1 MRTFRL
7 RTLALVLLI
16 VATPAWPAI
25 DCSRAR
31 SNAEKMLCSN
41 VRLMRADEQLAL
53 AYREAIRRGVN
64 PQELIESQ
72 RTWIT
77 DARDVCND
85 VECMLK
91 AYEDRISDLD
101 SR

>member
-1 MRTFRL
+1 MTKL
-7 RTLALVLLI
+7 RTACVALALLI
-16 VATPAWPAI
+16 PAMPVWPAI
-25 DCSRAR
+25 DCSRAT

-41 VRLMRADEQLAL
+41 PRLMRADEQLAY
-53 AYREAIRRGVN
+53 AYREAIRRGVT

-72 RTWIT
+72 RAWIR
-77 DARDVCND
+77 DARDACND

-91 AYEDRISDLD
+91 AYEDRISDLE

>member
-1 MRTFRL
+1 ML
-7 RTLALVLLI
+7 RIASFALALLL
-16 VATPAWPAI
+16 AAGPAWPAM

-41 VRLMRADEQLAL
+41 TRLMQADEQLAF

-72 RTWIT
+72 RAWVSG
-77 DARDVCND
+77 ARDVCND
-85 VECMLK
+85 VECMLR
-91 AYEDRISDLD
+91 AYQDRIADLE

>member
-1 MRTFRL
+1 MNTFRL
-7 RTLALVLLI
+7 RTLALVLLT
-16 VATPAWPAI
+16 VAMPAWPAI

-53 AYREAIRRGVN
+53 AYREALRRGVN
-64 PQELIESQ
+64 PQELIASQ
-72 RTWIT
+72 RTWVT
-77 DARDVCND
+77 DSRDVCND

-91 AYEDRISDLD
+91 AYDDRIADIE

>member
-1 MRTFRL
+1 MFRAGF
-7 RTLALVLLI
+7 LALAVL
-16 VATPAWPAI
+16 VSATPAWSAI
-25 DCSRAR
+25 DCGRAR

-41 VRLMRADEQLAL
+41 VRLMRADQQLAL

-72 RTWIT
+72 RTWLT
-77 DARDVCND
+77 DSRDVCNE

>member
-1 MRTFRL
+1 MFRL
-7 RTLALVLLI
+7 RALAVALLI
-16 VATPAWPAI
+16 SATPAWPAI

-77 DARDVCND
+77 EARDVCND
-85 VECMLK
+85 AECMLK
-91 AYEDRISDLD
+91 AYVDRISDLD

>member
-1 MRTFRL
+1 ML
-7 RTLALVLLI
+7 RAVVLVLSLLLPGM
-16 VATPAWPAI
+16 PAWPAM
-25 DCSRAR
+25 DCSNAR

-41 VRLMRADEQLAL
+41 SRLMRADEQLAL

-77 DARDVCND
+77 EGRDACND
-85 VECMLK
+85 VECMLR
-91 AYEDRISDLD
+91 AYQDRIADLE